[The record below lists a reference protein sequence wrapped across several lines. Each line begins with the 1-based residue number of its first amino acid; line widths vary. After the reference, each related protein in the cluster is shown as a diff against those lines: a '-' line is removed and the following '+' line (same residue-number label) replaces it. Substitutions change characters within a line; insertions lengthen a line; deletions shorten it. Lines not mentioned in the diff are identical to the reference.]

1 MLVFLLAQ
9 AGVPFTTGFLAKFYV
24 ISAAVQRGQYPL
36 AIIAMLAAAVAAF
49 FYLRVALLMYSPGP
63 DGAVEP
69 AGAERAAA
77 GDMSSGAAEGA
88 PVTVGAG
95 AAGAGAAGAGAAGA
109 GAAGVGAAAP
119 AEAGAGVSPTAGARF
134 TFNGGPRDGDGPV
147 LDHTLTAGLAPV
159 PGLDDPVAAG
169 PAGARSL
176 AASGGTASTAAGG
189 TASTAAGETA
199 STAAGETAST
209 AAGVTAS
216 TGAGVAAAATLE
228 APPEGRIAMPVLVS
242 VTLAVCAAFT
252 IVAGVSAF
260 MITFARQATMLF

>member
-1 MLVFLLAQ
+1 ML
-9 AGVPFTTGFLAKFYV
+9 G
-24 ISAAVQRGQYPL
+24 R
-36 AIIAMLAAAVAAF
+36 
-49 FYLRVALLMYSPGP
+49 RVLGRRVL
-63 DGAVEP
+63 
-69 AGAERAAA
+69 
-77 GDMSSGAAEGA
+77 
-88 PVTVGAG
+88 
-95 AAGAGAAGAGAAGA
+95 

-209 AAGVTAS
+209 
-216 TGAGVAAAATLE
+216 GAGVAAAATLE